1 MSLPS
6 ELRQHALQAFAT
18 PDPDEK
24 IRLVNLWRDDKA
36 AFHLDAQAHLCPP
49 NDQPGRPA
57 KPLLVHPGKVP
68 KRSPHT
74 LPGRAA
80 LMHSIC
86 HIEFNA
92 IALALDAVWRFAD
105 MPEAYYLQWMQV
117 AVEEAYHFGLVRD
130 QLAAMGCSY
139 GDHTAHDGLWEMCE
153 QTKHDI
159 TARMALVPRTLEARG
174 LDATPIIQAKL
185 QTIHAPDAQAC
196 IGILDIIL
204 RDEIGHVAVG
214 NRWYRWLCESKALD
228 PLAHF
233 ALLQSEY
240 DAPLPKPPINIAA
253 RIQAGFS
260 PDELTWMQQL
270 DDPLKHEH

>member
-1 MSLPS
+1 M

-18 PDPDEK
+18 PDPDVK
-24 IRLVNLWRDDKA
+24 IRLLNFWREDKS
-36 AFHLDAQAHLCPP
+36 AFTLDTQAVLTPAS
-49 NDQPGRPA
+49 DQPGRPA
-57 KPLLVHPGKVP
+57 LPELVHPGKVP

-74 LPGRAA
+74 LAGRAA

-174 LDATPIIQAKL
+174 LDATPIIQKKL
-185 QTIHAPDAQAC
+185 QSIDAPDARAC

-214 NRWYRWLCESKALD
+214 NHWYRWLCAKQGID
-228 PLAHF
+228 PVLHSTV
-233 ALLQSEY
+233 LQHQY
-240 DAPLPKPPINIAA
+240 NAPVLKPP
-253 RIQAGFS
+253 F
-260 PDELTWMQQL
+260 
-270 DDPLKHEH
+270 